1 MAKVDPARLAALKAV
16 HQVIQQEA
24 FSNEVIEKSA
34 DFKQLDPQE
43 RAFASALVYGAL
55 NRRLALD
62 KIIADQ
68 ASRPLNKINPLVLNI
83 LRLGVWQ
90 LLYSY
95 SVPTFAAV
103 DETVKLCAASGRKSA
118 KPFVNAVLRNIE
130 PEKIRWRTKDKGI
143 ELGLG
148 NELFGL
154 FRKWYGEPVAIDLGN
169 YFLRDDF
176 DLSLRVNTR
185 KTGSAELKQKLESEG
200 ALVEEGHYFPAALR
214 LKVQDLRL
222 DELASFQQ
230 GLFMVQAEAAQAVGA
245 VSLAEDCRSIIDLC
259 AAPGG
264 KSCDIAMRM
273 PPGARLLAL
282 DLSPERLELAKVN
295 AERLG
300 FKLDF
305 ASQDATDPAYPT
317 KLKQRYG
324 YLAQGAD
331 LILLDVP
338 CSGLGLLAR
347 KPELRWR
354 VGYED
359 LLRFPP
365 LQREMLRLAAQ
376 MTRPGSRLIYSTCTL
391 NPAENDEL
399 VAEFLAGPEG
409 QVFVREDIR
418 PRLPRKLLHTLEEDA
433 NLAELLAQG
442 YLLFRPD
449 ITGGDGF
456 FICSLLRSAD

>member
-1 MAKVDPARLAALKAV
+1 MAKADPARLAALKAI

-34 DFKQLDPQE
+34 EFKQLDSQG
-43 RAFASALVYGAL
+43 RAFASALVYGTL

-62 KIIADQ
+62 KIIEDQ
-68 ASRPLNKINPLVLNI
+68 ASRPLNKIDPLVLNI
-83 LRLGVWQ
+83 LRLGLWQ

-95 SVPTFAAV
+95 SVPRFAAV
-103 DETVKLCAASGRKSA
+103 DETVKLCAAIGRKSA
-118 KPFVNAVLRNIE
+118 KAFVNAVLRNVD
-130 PEKIRWRTKDKGI
+130 PEHISWRTKDKGI
-143 ELGLG
+143 KLGLG

-154 FRKWYGEPVAIDLGN
+154 FRKWYGEAIAIDLGN
-169 YFLRDDF
+169 YFLRDNF
-176 DLSLRVNTR
+176 DISLRVNTR
-185 KTGSAELKQKLESEG
+185 KIDSTKLRQKLEDEG
-200 ALVEEGHYFPAALR
+200 ALVEPGHYFPSALS
-214 LKVQDLRL
+214 LKLQDLRL
-222 DELASFQQ
+222 DELESFKQ

-245 VSLAEDCRSIIDLC
+245 VSLAENCQSIIDLC

-273 PPGARLLAL
+273 PEGARLLAM
-282 DLSPERLELAKVN
+282 DLSLERLELAKIN
-295 AERLG
+295 AKRLG
-300 FKLDF
+300 VEMDF
-305 ASQDATDPAYPT
+305 LSQDATDPTYPIR
-317 KLKQRYG
+317 LQQRYA

-365 LQREMLRLAAQ
+365 LQMEILRLAAQ
-376 MTRPGSRLIYSTCTL
+376 MTKPGSRLIYSTCTL
-391 NPAENDEL
+391 NPAENEEL
-399 VAEFLAGPEG
+399 LEEFLAGPEG
-409 QVFVREDIR
+409 QAFTREDIR
-418 PRLPRKLLHTLEEDA
+418 PRLPKKLIQRLETDSS
-433 NLAELLAQG
+433 LAELLAQG

-449 ITGGDGF
+449 VSGGDGF
-456 FICSLLRSAD
+456 FICSLLRSSD